1 MNAIRKTG
9 FFMITVLLAA
19 GVLFAAGCKEEEREY
34 EMDPSQLVSDVL
46 ENVTFA
52 GEMQEV
58 DKDALSITY
67 TIEDGVEVAA
77 YIAGGALSDEM
88 IVFTGPDEATAQ
100 KTLENVKAHI
110 EERSELF
117 ASYAPAEVAKLE
129 KAYTIQKGKYVVVCV
144 TEDIDNAKAVINQ
157 YF

>member
-19 GVLFAAGCKEEEREY
+19 GVLFASGCKEEEREY

-46 ENVTFA
+46 
-52 GEMQEV
+52 
-58 DKDALSITY
+58 D
-67 TIEDGVEVAA
+67 
-77 YIAGGALSDEM
+77 
-88 IVFTGPDEATAQ
+88 
-100 KTLENVKAHI
+100 
-110 EERSELF
+110 
-117 ASYAPAEVAKLE
+117 
-129 KAYTIQKGKYVVVCV
+129 TIQKGKYVVVCV

>member
-1 MNAIRKTG
+1 MR
-9 FFMITVLLAA
+9 LESS
-19 GVLFAAGCKEEEREY
+19 FAAGCKEEEREY

-77 YIAGGALSDEM
+77 ILPA
-88 IVFTGPDEATAQ
+88 
-100 KTLENVKAHI
+100 AHC
-110 EERSELF
+110 
-117 ASYAPAEVAKLE
+117 PTK
-129 KAYTIQKGKYVVVCV
+129 
-144 TEDIDNAKAVINQ
+144 
-157 YF
+157 

>member
-1 MNAIRKTG
+1 MPRRIESVDTNKEAAVHERDKKNRLFYDNGIACGWSPLCIGLQRGRTRIRNG
-9 FFMITVLLAA
+9 SF
-19 GVLFAAGCKEEEREY
+19 
-34 EMDPSQLVSDVL
+34 P
-46 ENVTFA
+46 
-52 GEMQEV
+52 
-58 DKDALSITY
+58 
-67 TIEDGVEVAA
+67 A

-88 IVFTGPDEATAQ
+88 IVFTAPDEATAQ

-144 TEDIDNAKAVINQ
+144 TEDIDNAKAIINQ

>member
-9 FFMITVLLAA
+9 SFMITVLLAA
-19 GVLFAAGCKEEEREY
+19 GVLFASGCKEEEREN
-34 EMDPSQLVSDVL
+34 EMDVL

-67 TIEDGVEVAA
+67 TIEDGVEAVA

-88 IVFTGPDEATAQ
+88 IVFTAPDEATAQ

-144 TEDIDNAKAVINQ
+144 TEDIDNAKAIINQ

>member
-1 MNAIRKTG
+1 MEA
-9 FFMITVLLAA
+9 V
-19 GVLFAAGCKEEEREY
+19 
-34 EMDPSQLVSDVL
+34 
-46 ENVTFA
+46 
-52 GEMQEV
+52 
-58 DKDALSITY
+58 
-67 TIEDGVEVAA
+67 A

-88 IVFTGPDEATAQ
+88 IVFTAPDEATAQ

-144 TEDIDNAKAVINQ
+144 TEDIDNAKAIINQ

>member
-1 MNAIRKTG
+1 MQR
-9 FFMITVLLAA
+9 AA
-19 GVLFAAGCKEEEREY
+19 KEEEREY

-88 IVFTGPDEATAQ
+88 IVFTAPDEATAQ
-100 KTLENVKAHI
+100 KTLGKCK
-110 EERSELF
+110 S
-117 ASYAPAEVAKLE
+117 SYRGAQRAVCKLR
-129 KAYTIQKGKYVVVCV
+129 TG
-144 TEDIDNAKAVINQ
+144 
-157 YF
+157 

>member
-9 FFMITVLLAA
+9 FFMITVLLAS
-19 GVLFAAGCKEEEREY
+19 GVLFASGCKEEEREY
-34 EMDPSQLVSDVL
+34 EINPSQLVSDVL

-88 IVFTGPDEATAQ
+88 IVFTAPDETTAQ

-129 KAYTIQKGKYVVVCV
+129 KAYAIQKGKYVVVCV

>member
-9 FFMITVLLAA
+9 FFMITVLLTA
-19 GVLFAAGCKEEEREY
+19 GVLFASGCKEEEREY
-34 EMDPSQLVSDVL
+34 EINPSQLVSDVL

-88 IVFTGPDEATAQ
+88 IVFTAPDETTAQ